1 MKTES
6 LWDNL
11 DVYKSVDS
19 MEEAIYKYQCIMYE
33 SVDCRK
39 IEFLTW
45 IIAYVNK
52 QWHILSDQFHT
63 ININSHPF
71 IAGLN
76 MV

>member
-1 MKTES
+1 
-6 LWDNL
+6 
-11 DVYKSVDS
+11 
-19 MEEAIYKYQCIMYE
+19 MYE
-33 SVDCRK
+33 SVGSRK

-63 ININSHPF
+63 ININSYPF